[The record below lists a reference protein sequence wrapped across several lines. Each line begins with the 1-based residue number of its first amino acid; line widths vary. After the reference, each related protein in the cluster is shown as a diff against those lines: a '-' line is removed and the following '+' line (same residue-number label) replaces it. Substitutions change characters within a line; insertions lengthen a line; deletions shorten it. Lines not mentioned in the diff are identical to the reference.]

1 MEERETFEVEKKK
14 IQDVLTEAQDA
25 LTEAQDALTQAQ
37 DELQVKDKEVEGL
50 KSQVLKLS
58 STVSDCTHHV
68 ENAEIKGFNRCL
80 IFVEKVYK
88 DSLNLSLMYDAIKN
102 DEVGELSDD
111 DEEAHMEVD
120 ASNALDSS

>member
-14 IQDVLTEAQDA
+14 IQDV

-120 ASNALDSS
+120 TSNARDSS